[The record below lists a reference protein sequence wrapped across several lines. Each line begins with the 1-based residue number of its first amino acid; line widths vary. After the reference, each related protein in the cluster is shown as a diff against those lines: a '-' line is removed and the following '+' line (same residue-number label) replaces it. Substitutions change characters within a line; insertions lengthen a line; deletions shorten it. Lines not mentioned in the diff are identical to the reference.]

1 MTLALSIGCPAGI
14 GPEVALRAA
23 AGTKRDVL
31 LVGDHALLVARAKAL
46 RLPVLVQR
54 IEPGQRVPRGSLG
67 VYQPTANLRAPD
79 RKAGAPT
86 EAGGAAQL
94 AWINAATDLVL
105 GKTCAA
111 IVTGPV
117 SKETIVSAGHRDF
130 VGHTEH
136 LMHRTGAREVI
147 MAFYHPTFTT
157 SLVTTHLGIRK
168 VPKSITVPRVAAAT
182 ALLAAFLFRVGVTRP
197 RVAVCGLNPHA
208 GEHGLFGDEES
219 RLIAPGMLEARRRPE
234 RIDGHTRLF
243 GPVPAEAAF
252 RKARDGAYD
261 GVVAMY
267 HDQATIPMKL
277 IGFGEA
283 VNVSLGLPIVR
294 TSVDHGTAYDIAGR
308 GLADAR
314 GMRAALQLARVL
326 TRAEA

>member
-1 MTLALSIGCPAGI
+1 MTLALSIGCPSGI

-23 AGTKRDVL
+23 GKRRDVL
-31 LVGDHALLVARAKAL
+31 LVGDHALLVARANAL
-46 RLPVLVQR
+46 GLAVSIQR
-54 IEPGQRVPRGSLG
+54 VEPGQRVPRGSIG
-67 VYQPTANLRAPD
+67 VYQPTANLRAGD

-86 EAGGAAQL
+86 PAGGQAQL

-105 GKTCAA
+105 GKVCAA

-117 SKETIVSAGHRDF
+117 SKETIVSAGHGGF

-136 LMHRTGAREVI
+136 LMQRTRAREVI
-147 MAFYHPTFTT
+147 MAFWHPKFTT
-157 SLVTTHLGIRK
+157 ALVTTHLGLRQ
-168 VPKSITVPRVAAAT
+168 VPRNITVARVASAT
-182 ALLAAFLFRVGVTRP
+182 ALLAQFLLRVGHAHP

-208 GEHGLFGDEES
+208 GEHGLFGSEETDV
-219 RLIAPGMLEARRRPE
+219 IAPGMEQARRRPE
-234 RIDGHTRLF
+234 GIDAYAVLS

-252 RKARDGAYD
+252 RKARDGAYQ

-277 IGFGEA
+277 VGFGEA

-294 TSVDHGTAYDIAGR
+294 TSVDHGTAYDIAGK

-314 GMRAALQLARVL
+314 GMRAALGLARVL
-326 TRAEA
+326 TRVA